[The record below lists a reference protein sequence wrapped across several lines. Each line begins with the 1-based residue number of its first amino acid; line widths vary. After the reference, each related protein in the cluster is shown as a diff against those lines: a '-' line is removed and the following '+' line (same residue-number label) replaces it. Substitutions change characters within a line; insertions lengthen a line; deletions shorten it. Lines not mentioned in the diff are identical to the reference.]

1 MMKFPRRT
9 FLRAAAAAA
18 ALPAMLRAACAQTY
32 PARPV
37 HIIVGFPAGS
47 ATDIVARLIA
57 QPLSERLHQP
67 VVIENR
73 PGAGSNVGTEAVVR
87 ATPDGYTLLLAT
99 VTNAINATLYDLNF
113 NFIHDIAPVA
123 AVADSAYVMVVT
135 PSFPAKTV
143 AEFIAYAKA
152 NPGKIDMAS
161 FGNGTAPHV
170 FGELFQMMAGINMV
184 HVPYRSSPMP
194 DLLAGRMQVAFIPIS
209 LSIALIKTGKLR
221 ALGVTGAARSPM
233 LPDVPPVAQSVPGYE
248 ASGWYGI
255 GAPKGAPAEVINALN
270 ANINAVVADPL
281 NKARFPG
288 LGLTALGGSPA
299 DFGRLI
305 ATDTEKWAKVVK
317 FANIKPE

>member
-1 MMKFPRRT
+1 MKIARRA
-9 FLRAAAAAA
+9 FLSLAAATAASPTIFRIA
-18 ALPAMLRAACAQTY
+18 SAQTY
-32 PARPV
+32 PARSV

-73 PGAGSNVGTEAVVR
+73 PGAGSNVGTESVVR
-87 ATPDGYTLLLAT
+87 ATPDGYTLLLVT

-123 AVADSAYVMVVT
+123 GVADSAYVMVVT

-143 AEFIAYAKA
+143 AEFLAYAKA
-152 NPGKIDMAS
+152 NPGKINMAS

-170 FGELFQMMAGINMV
+170 FGELFQMMAGIDMV
-184 HVPYRSSPMP
+184 HVPYRTSPMP

-209 LSIALIKTGKLR
+209 LSIALIKSGKLR
-221 ALGVTGAARSPM
+221 ALGVTGAAHSQM
-233 LPDVPPVAQSVPGYE
+233 LPDVPTVAQFVPGYE

-255 GAPKGAPAEVINALN
+255 GAPKATPAEIIDKLN
-270 ANINAVVADPL
+270 ANINAVVSDPL
-281 NKARFPG
+281 IKARFPG
-288 LGLTALGGSPA
+288 LGLSALNGTPA
-299 DFGRLI
+299 DFARRI
-305 ATDTEKWAKVVK
+305 ATETDKWAKVIK
-317 FANIKPE
+317 FAKIKPE